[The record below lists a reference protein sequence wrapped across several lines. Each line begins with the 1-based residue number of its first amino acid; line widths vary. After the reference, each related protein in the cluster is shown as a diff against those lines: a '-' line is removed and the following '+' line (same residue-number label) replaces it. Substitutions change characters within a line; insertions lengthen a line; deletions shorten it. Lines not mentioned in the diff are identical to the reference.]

1 MIQIKIE
8 NKTNSKNLGQD
19 NFILPN
25 NNNNKNKKIIY
36 DYLALEISDKDNE
49 ILKKPTILD
58 TINILKDLIEKILN
72 SNIDY
77 VINRETV
84 SSNSAKNEIK
94 LILRGGDIKDVLDDH
109 YEHTSHLN
117 KKTRSDNLIEAG
129 NSIIKE
135 IMKMNNTRMSSPR
148 TVMSGETNGGF
159 NKSKIN
165 KQDSIKKMKLKQEKE
180 MNKLKLKQKNE
191 LLKLKNKQKIKI
203 KKQKK
208 HK

>member
-1 MIQIKIE
+1 MIQIKIK
-8 NKTNSKNLGQD
+8 NKTNSKKNLGQD

-109 YEHTSHLN
+109 YEHASHLN
-117 KKTRSDNLIEAG
+117 E
-129 NSIIKE
+129 
-135 IMKMNNTRMSSPR
+135 
-148 TVMSGETNGGF
+148 
-159 NKSKIN
+159 NKIR
-165 KQDSIKKMKLKQEKE
+165 
-180 MNKLKLKQKNE
+180 
-191 LLKLKNKQKIKI
+191 
-203 KKQKK
+203 
-208 HK
+208 